1 MATLQATVTEMGQC
15 PLYRLL
21 VSERQTL
28 NASIRRLAR
37 GDAPQYEPLN
47 ARSRAAGMVQHSICH
62 RRAQGGQLRAGSL
75 ALIEETINHLPAD
88 ERENILEAL
97 VVCRAGCVLTR

>member
-1 MATLQATVTEMGQC
+1 MATLQAPVTEIGQC

-21 VSERQTL
+21 VSERHTL

-37 GDAPQYEPLN
+37 GAAPQYEPLN

-62 RRAQGGQLRAGSL
+62 QRARGGQPRAGSL
-75 ALIEETINHLPAD
+75 ALIEETIDHLPAD
-88 ERENILEAL
+88 EQGDILEAL
-97 VVCRAGCVLTR
+97 GACRAGCALTR

>member
-1 MATLQATVTEMGQC
+1 MATLQAPVTEIGQC

-37 GDAPQYEPLN
+37 GVAPQYEPLN

-75 ALIEETINHLPAD
+75 ALIEETINHLPTD
-88 ERENILEAL
+88 ERGDIIEAL
-97 VVCRAGCVLTR
+97 DACRAGCALTH